1 MKPTI
6 LLGAL
11 LVLLTSLFAPAAV
24 HLVPDQ
30 YLTIQ
35 QAIDDCNAGDTV
47 VIAPGTYTGPGN
59 RDIDFLGKAITVR
72 STDPNNPNIVA
83 ATIIDCNGA
92 GRGFRFD
99 GGEEPDSVLA
109 GLTITNG
116 YGPDDAYID
125 YITWSAGGA
134 IFCEDSSP
142 TIINCRI
149 TASSAQK
156 GGGICC
162 SSSSPAIIGC
172 TISTN
177 WAWSGGG
184 ICCYNSMPT
193 LTNCL
198 LVGNSTENGGGGG
211 MYNYKSYPNLTN
223 CIFIG
228 NDGGWGGGA
237 ICNLSG
243 SFTINNCTITG
254 NSADSG
260 GGINCAGS
268 AIANPKIDNS
278 ILWGNAADTGP
289 QITFNSSSPFHLMV
303 SYSNVEDGRGRVHAE
318 PSNAVDWGPGNI
330 DTDPR
335 FVDDDNYHLSLYSL
349 CINAGDPCN
358 NATSAETDIDGEPR
372 VINDRVDIGA
382 DEVDYEGPFLGVS
395 PTKFAFDANEGG
407 SNPERQ
413 ILFIRNAGTGTVD
426 WEMSNDCTWLKTQP
440 DSGSSAGQADEVTF
454 DVNIAGLT
462 LGKYNCIV
470 TVLAPSVV
478 DSPQSVAV
486 GLHIRRPVVYVPCDF
501 PSIQAAID
509 DLLEGGTVIV
519 ADGIYSGEGNH
530 DIDFKGKAITV
541 RSENGPEN
549 CIIDCSDP
557 ERRYAHRGFGFHS
570 GEDSNS
576 VLSGFTITNGHAASC
591 PRSRGGGA
599 ILCSSSS
606 PTIADCI
613 VVKNKAI
620 GYCRALGSA
629 GGGIFLD
636 QCSPAIANCIIVG
649 NVSNEGGEGGGIF
662 CRQSSPIITN
672 CTICDNSGDGIM
684 SYDGSNPVIVN
695 CIFWGN
701 TYDQI
706 RTESEGSYYG
716 PSSAVVA
723 FSNVQGG
730 WPGLGN
736 ISEDAL
742 FFDHGYWDP
751 NGTTHT
757 TYDDF
762 WVNGDY
768 HLKSNGWRWDAQ
780 RKDWTWDEITS
791 RCIDAGNP
799 GWPLG
804 DEPLSIYADPNNE
817 WGRNLRINMG
827 AYGGTAEASMPP
839 YGWAIRS
846 DYNNDGIANF
856 TDFACWSIY
865 HGYILP
871 EPPDDSSPSPTL
883 NSADLALLA
892 DRWLDQTTWF
902 TTPSPASSLPPNAA
916 SNPDPPD
923 GSVGIRLAP
932 VLSWQGG
939 FDAVSHDIYFGTANP
954 PPFQTNQPGRT
965 FEPGPLSPLTVYYW
979 RIDEVKP
986 YGTTVGPVWT
996 FTTSSAGGR

>member
-1 MKPTI
+1 MKATI

-11 LVLLTSLFAPAAV
+11 LVLLTSLFARAAV

-72 STDPNNPNIVA
+72 STDPNDPNIVA

-116 YGPDDAYID
+116 YGPDDAYIE

-142 TIINCRI
+142 TIINCSI
-149 TASSAQK
+149 TGSSAQK

-162 SSSSPAIIGC
+162 SSSSAAIIGC

-260 GGINCAGS
+260 GGIYCSGS
-268 AIANPKIDNS
+268 ANANPKIDNS
-278 ILWGNAADTGP
+278 ILWGNTADTGP
-289 QITFNSSSPFHLMV
+289 QIRFNSSSPFHLIV
-303 SYSNVEDGRGRVHAE
+303 SYNNVEDGRGRVHAE
-318 PSNAVDWGPGNI
+318 PSTAVDWGPGNI

-440 DSGSSAGQADEVTF
+440 DSGSSAGQADEVTY

-519 ADGIYSGEGNH
+519 ADGIYSGDGNR

-549 CIIDCSDP
+549 CIIDCSEP
-557 ERRYAHRGFGFHS
+557 ELHDRHRGFVLHS

-576 VLSGFTITNGHAASC
+576 VLSGFTITNGVVASC
-591 PRSRGGGA
+591 PISPGGA
-599 ILCSSSS
+599 GILCSLSS
-606 PTIADCI
+606 PTITNCI
-613 VVKNKAI
+613 IVNNFAF
-620 GYCRALGSA
+620 GWCRAPGSA
-629 GGGIFLD
+629 GGGIFLEE
-636 QCSPAIANCIIVG
+636 SNATIANCLIIG
-649 NVSNEGGEGGGIF
+649 NTSNEGGNGAGIF
-662 CRQSSPIITN
+662 CLQSNPLIIN
-672 CTICDNSGDGIM
+672 CSICDNLGDGIT
-684 SYDGSNPVIVN
+684 SFGRGNPVISN
-695 CIFWGN
+695 CIVWRN
-701 TYDQI
+701 MDDQI
-706 RTESEGSYYG
+706 AVESHDYYG
-716 PSSAVVA
+716 HGSPVVA
-723 FSNVQGG
+723 FSNVEDG

-736 ISEDAL
+736 IAEDPG
-742 FFDHGYWDP
+742 FVSHGYFEP
-751 NGTTHT
+751 NGHPYYI
-757 TYDDF
+757 YDDT
-762 WVNGDY
+762 WIDGDY
-768 HLKSNGWRWDAQ
+768 HLMSEGWRWDTL
-780 RKDWTWDEITS
+780 RGVWTWDEVTS

-799 GWPLG
+799 DVPLRR
-804 DEPLSIYADPNNE
+804 EPLSIPADPNND

-827 AYGGTAEASMPP
+827 AYGGTAEASIPP

-846 DYNNDGIANF
+846 DYNNDGIVNF
-856 TDFACWSIY
+856 TDLACWAKKRADA
-865 HGYILP
+865 P
-871 EPPDDSSPSPTL
+871 AESPAGPTF
-883 NSADLALLA
+883 NDADLALLA

-916 SNPDPPD
+916 GNPDPPD

-939 FDAVSHDIYFGTANP
+939 FDAVSHDIYFSTANP

-965 FEPGPLSPLTVYYW
+965 FEPGPLSPLTAYYW

-986 YGTTVGPVWT
+986 YGTTAGPVWT